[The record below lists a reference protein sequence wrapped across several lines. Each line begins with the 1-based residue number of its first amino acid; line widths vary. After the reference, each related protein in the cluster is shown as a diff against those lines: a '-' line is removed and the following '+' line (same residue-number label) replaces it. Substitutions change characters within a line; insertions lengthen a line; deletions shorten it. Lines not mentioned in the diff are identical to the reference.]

1 MATCC
6 RLWRWSPR
14 GELGLGRPKLSA
26 RQSRSCP
33 SNRRSAS
40 ERRKPPLA
48 GHAAYRGTRRA
59 GNNRVAD
66 DCHAATQPGC
76 VGAVGGC
83 QLCYLPHV
91 FPPVLGLTNTYTA
104 PAPTIWPML
113 SSRRPD
119 GHRVPA
125 NGDSPSHAW
134 LVPVQPV
141 RCSELRQF
149 HPGDFVPVPPRY

>member
-14 GELGLGRPKLSA
+14 RDLGLGRPKLSA

-33 SNRRSAS
+33 SNLRSAS

-48 GHAAYRGTRRA
+48 GHCRLQWHQARRQQSCRRRLSRSHPA
-59 GNNRVAD
+59 RLCRCRRRLSTLLSASCVSASPWLNEHVHSARSDNLAD
-66 DCHAATQPGC
+66 
-76 VGAVGGC
+76 
-83 QLCYLPHV
+83 
-91 FPPVLGLTNTYTA
+91 
-104 PAPTIWPML
+104 L

-141 RCSELRQF
+141 RCSEFRQF
-149 HPGDFVPVPPRY
+149 HSGDFVPVPPRY